1 MTPTPPPHTPLI
13 DSAADQ
19 SAQAAPVT
27 IHMLSQARYLSGVR
41 ELLFSIARRFG
52 FDEKSASHIA
62 LAVDEA
68 VCNIIRHGYDKR
80 ADGDICV
87 RLWPVPED
95 TPEGENPEGIRI
107 IIDDH
112 AKQVDPEKIKGR
124 DLEDVR
130 PGGLG
135 VHIMKQVMDE
145 VTYEKR
151 AEGGMR
157 LTMIKRLAGRSN
169 EGVNGHAD

>member
-1 MTPTPPPHTPLI
+1 MTRARAVKSPSDLGTG
-13 DSAADQ
+13 
-19 SAQAAPVT
+19 APVT
-27 IHMLSQARYLSGVR
+27 IRLLSQARYLSGVR
-41 ELLFSIARRFG
+41 EFLFAVSRRFG
-52 FDEKSASHIA
+52 FDEKNASHIA

-68 VCNIIRHGYDKR
+68 VCNVIRHGYDR
-80 ADGDICV
+80 RTDGEIWV

-95 TPEGENPEGIRI
+95 SPDGAPAAGIRI
-107 IIDDH
+107 VIEDN
-112 AKQVDPEKIKGR
+112 ARQVDPVAIRGR

-145 VTYEKR
+145 VAYEKR

-157 LTMIKRLAGRSN
+157 LTMIKRVEPCGPG
-169 EGVNGHAD
+169 EGERDGS

>member
-1 MTPTPPPHTPLI
+1 MTRMNSSTP
-13 DSAADQ
+13 DAAT
-19 SAQAAPVT
+19 ATAPVT

-41 ELLFSIARRFG
+41 EFLFSIARRFG
-52 FDEKSASHIA
+52 FDEKCASHIA

-95 TPEGENPEGIRI
+95 APEGQNTRGIRI
-107 IIDDH
+107 VIDDH
-112 AKQVDPEKIKGR
+112 ARQVEPEKIRGR
-124 DLEDVR
+124 DLADVR

-135 VHIMKQVMDE
+135 VHIMRQVMDE
-145 VTYEKR
+145 VTFEKR
-151 AEGGMR
+151 PGGGMR
-157 LTMIKRLAGRSN
+157 LTMVKRLGDHSCD
-169 EGVNGHAD
+169 GDGHGH